1 MREFELEW
9 VVLII
14 FWIWST
20 VLKVAEKDVAARINF
35 TFSSNDRSVVF
46 SSSYVNVLV
55 ALFDPVEIIAD
66 FVEMIDVLIAAH
78 SRREHKL
85 PVLTTEPKSVIF
97 SQDES
102 EEFPMDNF

>member
-78 SRREHKL
+78 SRCEHKL